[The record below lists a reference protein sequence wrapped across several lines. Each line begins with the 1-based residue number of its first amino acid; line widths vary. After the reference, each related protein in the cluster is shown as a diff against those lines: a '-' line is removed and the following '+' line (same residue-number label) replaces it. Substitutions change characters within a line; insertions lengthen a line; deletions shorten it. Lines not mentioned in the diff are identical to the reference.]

1 MGLSNGA
8 SRARLYS
15 STINQNQGGG
25 SKKAGFPNV
34 IGRNSW
40 TSIYYGSSNPGKCCS
55 LKSLVFT
62 KYPKVRPSRPIG
74 GDVRIGYFSR
84 G

>member
-1 MGLSNGA
+1 MGLSNGS

-25 SKKAGFPNV
+25 SKKAGFPNMV
-34 IGRNSW
+34 GRDSW
-40 TSIYYGSSNPGKCCS
+40 TTIYYGSSKPGNCCS

-62 KYPKVRPSRPIG
+62 RYPNTKPHRNIDGSVKNPVR
-74 GDVRIGYFSR
+74 
-84 G
+84 